1 VRAISRALLQ
11 TFDQK
16 FAWRDHRLALE
27 CAVGAAFF
35 PRDGLTADDVM
46 RHARAALFAAAD
58 EPGRIRFYT
67 RALDRVAAARMS
79 LEKEMRE
86 ALENNQFRAYFQ
98 PKVSLRTG
106 RIVGAEA
113 LARWVRPDRSVIGP
127 AKFIPAAEEIGLIG
141 PISESILRDAC
152 WKAAA
157 WSREGLVANIAVNVS
172 ALQFADEGFP
182 DKVLKILEQASLP
195 PACLELE
202 ITESMAMDDLERA
215 RRLILPLKARG
226 VRFALDDFGTGHS
239 NLAALLHLPIE
250 TLKIDQCF
258 VRGLSKDRHTSAI
271 VDSILTMAAA
281 LDYTA
286 VAEGVETEEEA
297 AILAERGC
305 PAAQGYLYSA
315 AVPPSEYRGLLREGR
330 TWAQPETTWAIDPV
344 RQGGQIHF

>member
-1 VRAISRALLQ
+1 
-11 TFDQK
+11 
-16 FAWRDHRLALE
+16 
-27 CAVGAAFF
+27 VGAAFF
-35 PRDGLTADDVM
+35 PRDGLTAEDVV
-46 RHARAALFAAAD
+46 RHARAALFAAVE

-67 RALDRVAAARMS
+67 RSLDRVAAARLS

-106 RIVGAEA
+106 RIIGAEA

-172 ALQFADEGFP
+172 TLQFTDESFP
-182 DKVLKILEQASLP
+182 EKVLKILEQASLP

-202 ITESMAMDDLERA
+202 ITESMAMDDLDRA

-258 VRGLSKDRHTSAI
+258 VRGLSKDRQTGAI
-271 VDSILTMAAA
+271 VDSILAMAAA
-281 LDYTA
+281 MDYTA
-286 VAEGVETEEEA
+286 VAEGVETDEEA

-315 AVPPSEYRGLLREGR
+315 AVPPSEYRHLLREGR

-344 RQGGQIHF
+344 KQGSQIHL